1 MKELEGE
8 GFNNK
13 CMMEYKKLD
22 EIIDN
27 ATIDDIKESLRS
39 IWAAIAETRKL
50 RKNRTTEGITEK
62 HLDLR
67 VDKFSIMYSQRL
79 LQLAEAFHTG
89 IEISWIIHLFD
100 QCKNKR
106 NFDDGECL
114 NNFLE
119 AKRIITEK
127 SVAKCNSLGDLE
139 KFEWIFWNHMNT
151 EIYHKKWKEIKDTQD
166 EAVAYESCTSL
177 SQALRGYTQFAYN
190 EEWKKKRYEKI
201 VSLFNIGDLTT
212 EIYKIYDG
220 SDKDVDKRMDFK
232 KAWDEVGETLA
243 SDYVYGPLPNEDALP
258 KLRDFIWKHPEYP
271 ELKKIYKDAIESE
284 RKKIIKNFM
293 NKRLDRLHATMSYRY
308 IKASKTHRR
317 GYNYHIH
324 DFYDYPIDE
333 KTRKYRKRVCIDW
346 ENLLTKEYVQ
356 NCKDIKFMLLMIKK
370 TYSGINCNVWKKRFD
385 NYVHDCLFSG
395 NLYDIKKIIE
405 ALDGQPAYAEL
416 KNKLEKERI
425 KRKVDD
431 LAKE

>member
-1 MKELEGE
+1 
-8 GFNNK
+8 
-13 CMMEYKKLD
+13 
-22 EIIDN
+22 
-27 ATIDDIKESLRS
+27 
-39 IWAAIAETRKL
+39 
-50 RKNRTTEGITEK
+50 
-62 HLDLR
+62 
-67 VDKFSIMYSQRL
+67 
-79 LQLAEAFHTG
+79 
-89 IEISWIIHLFD
+89 
-100 QCKNKR
+100 
-106 NFDDGECL
+106 
-114 NNFLE
+114 
-119 AKRIITEK
+119 
-127 SVAKCNSLGDLE
+127 
-139 KFEWIFWNHMNT
+139 
-151 EIYHKKWKEIKDTQD
+151 
-166 EAVAYESCTSL
+166 
-177 SQALRGYTQFAYN
+177 
-190 EEWKKKRYEKI
+190 
-201 VSLFNIGDLTT
+201 
-212 EIYKIYDG
+212 
-220 SDKDVDKRMDFK
+220 
-232 KAWDEVGETLA
+232 
-243 SDYVYGPLPNEDALP
+243 
-258 KLRDFIWKHPEYP
+258 
-271 ELKKIYKDAIESE
+271 
-284 RKKIIKNFM
+284 M